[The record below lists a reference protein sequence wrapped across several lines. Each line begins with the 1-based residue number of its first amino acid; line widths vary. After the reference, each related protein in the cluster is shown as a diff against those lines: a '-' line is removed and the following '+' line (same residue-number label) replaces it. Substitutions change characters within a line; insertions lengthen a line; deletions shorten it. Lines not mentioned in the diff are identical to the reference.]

1 MKYSGFFRRLVANII
16 DSLILF
22 IPSAFL
28 GTSIQSIPSSLG
40 FGLVMGLIYFTVFE
54 SSELKGSP
62 GKALMK
68 MVVLSESGE
77 RLTFKAAVIRYFCRY
92 ISMAILYIGFIMQ
105 LFTAKRQTLHDM
117 LSESVVADQEVPD
130 LNYFTVWKNQF
141 KEILN
146 KI

>member
-22 IPSAFL
+22 IPSAML
-28 GTSIQSIPSSLG
+28 GTSIQSVPSSLG
-40 FGLVMGLIYFTVFE
+40 FGLLIGLLYFTVFE

-62 GKALMK
+62 GKALMG
-68 MVVLSESGE
+68 MVVLSEAGE

-105 LFTAKRQTLHDM
+105 LFTTKRQTLHDM
-117 LSESVVADQEVPD
+117 LSEAVVVDQEMPD

-141 KEILN
+141 KEIVN
-146 KI
+146 KF